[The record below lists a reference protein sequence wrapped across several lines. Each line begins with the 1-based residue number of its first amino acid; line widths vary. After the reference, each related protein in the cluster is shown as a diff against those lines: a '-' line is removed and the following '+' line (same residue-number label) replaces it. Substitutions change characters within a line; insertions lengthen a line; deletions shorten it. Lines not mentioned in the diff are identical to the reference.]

1 MSMKRVSVNQITCE
15 KECVLMRFINRI
27 FTMAM
32 FLYVFT
38 VLAPGFAEAKTYR
51 FYAPYPQ
58 ESYITKGIFEAA
70 EQIKK
75 ETNGEITLKVF
86 PGMQLGGYEEA
97 VEEVRQGTIEFA
109 AVWLT
114 KRYDDRLDVINLPGL
129 IPLGQKQ
136 YVKLFFGEDQ
146 TFNNKVGGILKEMG
160 IHSLG
165 AWAEPLPNLFFG
177 KGKTPKNL
185 EDFNNKKSKIRVPAM
200 PMYRDSYSMMGYQTL
215 TMDLSEIWNALQTGQ
230 VDGGA
235 GQTIED
241 AWIQGKDII
250 ETYVYTRALCPPQWL
265 LVNQDL
271 WNSFTADQQKIITK
285 SIAAANKRT
294 LAAMDQKEAEYVKLM
309 KGAGKKVV
317 TFSDKYYIDLSARLR
332 KEIWPKYYKLF
343 GEEFLKD
350 LDKKVVE
357 MSKK

>member
-1 MSMKRVSVNQITCE
+1 
-15 KECVLMRFINRI
+15 MRLTNKI
-27 FTMAM
+27 FTLSL
-32 FLYVFT
+32 FLCLFT
-38 VLAPGFAEAKTYR
+38 ILVPGFAEAKTYR

-58 ESYITKGIFEAA
+58 DSYITKGLYIAA
-70 EQIKK
+70 DQIKK
-75 ETNGEITLKVF
+75 ETNGEITLKIF

-97 VEEVRQGTIEFA
+97 VEEVRQGTIDFA
-109 AVWLT
+109 ATWLT

-129 IPLGQKQ
+129 IPMGYPQ
-136 YVKLFFGEDQ
+136 YIKLFFGTDN
-146 TFNNKVGGILKEMG
+146 TFNDKVGGILKEMG
-160 IHSLG
+160 IQSLG

-185 EDFNNKKSKIRVPAM
+185 DDFANKKSKIRVPAM

-265 LVNQDL
+265 IVNQDL
-271 WNSFTADQQKIITK
+271 WNSFTPAQQKIITK
-285 SIAAANKRT
+285 CIADANKKT
-294 LAAMDQKEAEYVKLM
+294 MTVMETKEAEYKKLM
-309 KGAGKKVV
+309 EGAGKKVV
-317 TFSDKYYIDLSARLR
+317 TFPDKYYIDLSAKLR
-332 KEIWPKYYKLF
+332 KDIWPKYYKLF
-343 GEEFLKD
+343 GEDFLKK
-350 LDKKVVE
+350 LDKKVVG